1 MQDLTD
7 NLFPVRI
14 QVIFFF
20 FGLCVFQI
28 GKKGILK
35 NHQLRRNE
43 SRMIFTEGDTLTI
56 GKNSD
61 SKKLFIERRETEV

>member
-1 MQDLTD
+1 MCFSDWKEG
-7 NLFPVRI
+7 NF
-14 QVIFFF
+14 
-20 FGLCVFQI
+20 
-28 GKKGILK
+28 K

-61 SKKLFIERRETEV
+61 SEKLFIERRETEV